1 MVELPDKSLQHPR
14 RAVNCG
20 AIEVKKALRDQ
31 LASIRTRMGQRAA
44 ELSATPEQDEAKEKF
59 GRIFQAD
66 HTSLRLAQRD
76 LDEIDRE
83 AARPRLLE
91 IVGDRAVLYF
101 RQTNIFVPIIR
112 LKTRTTRADDW
123 LAITAYRVNSE
134 QEARRKAARDNSPLI
149 VLKGST
155 SDVE

>member
-1 MVELPDKSLQHPR
+1 MFPSRLQGF
-14 RAVNCG
+14 VDGCG
-20 AIEVKKALRDQ
+20 VIEVKKALRDQ
-31 LASIRTRMGQRAA
+31 LAPIRTRMGQRGA
-44 ELSATPEQDEAKEKF
+44 ELSATPEQDEAKKRF

-76 LDEIDRE
+76 LHELDRE

-101 RQTNIFVPIIR
+101 KQTNIFVPIIR
-112 LKTRTTRADDW
+112 CKKRTTRADDW
-123 LAITAYRVNSE
+123 LATTAYRVNGE
-134 QEARRKAARDNSPLI
+134 QEARRKAARDNSFLI

>member
-1 MVELPDKSLQHPR
+1 M
-14 RAVNCG
+14 
-20 AIEVKKALRDQ
+20 KKALRDQ
-31 LASIRTRMGQRAA
+31 LAPIRTRMGQRAA
-44 ELSATPEQDEAKEKF
+44 ELSATPEQDEAKKKF

-112 LKTRTTRADDW
+112 WKKRTTRADDW